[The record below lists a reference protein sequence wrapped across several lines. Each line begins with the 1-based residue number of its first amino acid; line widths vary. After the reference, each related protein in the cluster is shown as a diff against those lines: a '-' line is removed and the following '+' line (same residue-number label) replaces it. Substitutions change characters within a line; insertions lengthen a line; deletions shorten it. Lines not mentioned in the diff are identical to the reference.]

1 MDKKFSSNF
10 FFKEPIVHGA
20 NLALIALS
28 KFLEKK
34 EKNIF
39 IKKISFDFK
48 NFLLVNEK
56 FKIKVYKN
64 KILIISEINTK
75 LEIKIKYTIQKID
88 RKNLNTGIQYK
99 FYKNKFKK
107 LVNKNLINHI
117 IYISYLVGSIKPGN
131 GSLIHKLILEYKDK
145 DKLNKIPLF
154 VKKTKNLF
162 EIDYHKNFFSTYA
175 LASKLQPFN
184 QKTKKLKFSK
194 KSLKNLESKKI
205 LIFGSNSDLGKRIN
219 CLPFKKKKFKIYNHS
234 FRVNFDRHKIGSL
247 EKRN

>member
-1 MDKKFSSNF
+1 M
-10 FFKEPIVHGA
+10 
-20 NLALIALS
+20 
-28 KFLEKK
+28 EKR
-34 EKNIF
+34 KNIF
-39 IKKISFDFK
+39 IKISFDFK

-56 FKIKVYKN
+56 FKIKVNKN

-162 EIDYHKNFFSTYA
+162 EIDYHKNFSVLILQANFS
-175 LASKLQPFN
+175 LLIRK
-184 QKTKKLKFSK
+184 QKIEVFK
-194 KSLKNLESKKI
+194 KSLKI
-205 LIFGSNSDLGKRIN
+205 
-219 CLPFKKKKFKIYNHS
+219 
-234 FRVNFDRHKIGSL
+234 
-247 EKRN
+247 